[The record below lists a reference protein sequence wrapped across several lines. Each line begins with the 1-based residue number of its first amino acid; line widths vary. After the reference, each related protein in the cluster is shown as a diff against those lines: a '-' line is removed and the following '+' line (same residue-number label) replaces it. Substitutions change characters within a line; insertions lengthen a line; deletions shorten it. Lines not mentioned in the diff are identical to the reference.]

1 MYYETSSDRRLKQY
15 ARTMRRHMTP
25 EERHLWFQF
34 LQSYPVRFLR
44 QKILA
49 GYIVDFYCARARLI
63 VEIDGGQ
70 HYAPGTRQYDSIRT
84 RELSRYGF
92 KVLRFT
98 NRDIWRNFDGVMYVI
113 DKEVKLRM
121 EEGGEEPTT
130 IAPGRNGPQLRH
142 KRPPTPLKRRAPAY
156 ALEKGGYPWTGVPG
170 FEMGD
175 RQATP
180 AK

>member
-1 MYYETSSDRRLKQY
+1 MYHETSSDRRLKQY

-25 EERHLWFQF
+25 EERQLWFQF

-121 EEGGEEPTT
+121 EEGEKNP
-130 IAPGRNGPQLRH
+130 PPLRQGATVP
-142 KRPPTPLKRRAPAY
+142 RP
-156 ALEKGGYPWTGVPG
+156 
-170 FEMGD
+170 
-175 RQATP
+175 
-180 AK
+180 